1 MPLEKSILPWKP
13 VTTDGYGKL
22 DLILKIGGDFGA
34 LVIARQRP
42 SDENAGAFTVWHNEN
57 RIGER
62 FHSQRTDAIAEAER
76 YFYDHPQFAGS
87 ANAGLV
93 AANIEL
99 GRQGYRD
106 GKNLYQNPFTADK
119 AVERSQWAEG
129 WLQAYAA
136 PTIKAAMQSALQL
149 NGSLA
154 VEAHVLKR
162 GITYALECIEKPR
175 DAIAFLR
182 EWATSDD
189 PEGFNAKYPE
199 WPAFRDAK
207 VN

>member
-1 MPLEKSILPWKP
+1 MPLEKSVLPWQP
-13 VTTDGYGKL
+13 VTKDGYGKL

-42 SDENAGAFTVWHNEN
+42 GDEQAGSFTVWHNEN

-62 FHSQRTDAIAEAER
+62 SHTLRTDAIAEAER
-76 YFYDHPQFAGS
+76 YFYQHPQFAGS

-93 AANIEL
+93 AANLEM
-99 GRQGYRD
+99 GRQAYRD
-106 GKNLYQNPFTADK
+106 GMSLYQNPFTAEK

-136 PTIKAAMQSALQL
+136 PSIKSAMQSALQL
-149 NGSLA
+149 NASLA
-154 VEAHVLKR
+154 VECHVLKR
-162 GITYALECIEKPR
+162 GITYAIDVIEKPR

-182 EWATSDD
+182 EWATSND
-189 PEGFNAKYPE
+189 PDGFNKLYPD
-199 WPAFRDAK
+199 WIAFRDAK